1 MGKLYQM
8 MTVISLFGLN
18 ICSAENPVSLMDS
31 GNRCG
36 GDTTYHII
44 SSAGNSFGYEIQIQ
58 DKVIIRQQSIPGAPG
73 TKGFDKKED
82 AEKVAALVII
92 KMRRGII
99 PPTIEKKE
107 LDSLKVKY

>member
-1 MGKLYQM
+1 MI
-8 MTVISLFGLN
+8 TITIFFGLN
-18 ICSAENPVSLMDS
+18 ICSAGNPVSLTVS
-31 GNRCG
+31 GKRSG

-44 SSAGNSFGYEIQIQ
+44 SSAENSFGYEIQIQ
-58 DKVIIRQQSIPGAPG
+58 DKVIIRQLSIPGTPG
-73 TKGFDKKED
+73 IKGFDKKED

>member
-1 MGKLYQM
+1 
-8 MTVISLFGLN
+8 MTVITLFGLN
-18 ICSAENPVSLMDS
+18 ICSAENQVILTGS
-31 GNRCG
+31 GKRCG

-44 SSAGNSFGYEIQIQ
+44 SSVGNSFGYEIQIQ
-58 DKVIIRQQSIPGAPG
+58 DKVFIRQQSIPGTSG
-73 TKGFDKKED
+73 NKGFDNKED
-82 AEKVAALVII
+82 AAKVAALVII

>member
-1 MGKLYQM
+1 M
-8 MTVISLFGLN
+8 
-18 ICSAENPVSLMDS
+18 
-31 GNRCG
+31 RCG

-44 SSAGNSFGYEIQIQ
+44 LSAGNSFGYEIRIQ
-58 DKVIIRQQSIPGAPG
+58 NKVIIRQQSIPGAPG
-73 TKGFDKKED
+73 IKGFDKKED

-92 KMRRGII
+92 KLQRGIM